1 MSKGIII
8 FAYNTRQV
16 DYAKISLISA
26 TLANK
31 HLNVPVSLITDDSTV
46 RWMKESGIY
55 HISKK
60 VFDKIIID
68 ENKEENLNYRILHDG
83 DISEKIL
90 FRNQNRHKAWDL
102 TPYDR
107 TLILDC
113 DYFIFTNVLSNYWDI
128 DEDFMISEGVKDLY
142 PQDRFNHDDKY
153 ISNTG
158 IKLFWATAIMFT
170 KNHFTK
176 SIFNYLQYI
185 KENYNEYSEIYRF
198 DERVYRNDFVFSI
211 SEHTFGGFE
220 VSKKVNLPKL
230 LTTIDRDMLV
240 DVSPDFKL
248 TFLLEHPMKN
258 NSYIA
263 TSIKDSDVHIMNKQ
277 SIIRNFEKFVGAA

>member
-26 TLANK
+26 ALAKKN
-31 HLNVPVSLITDDSTV
+31 LQVPVSLITDDSTV
-46 RWMKESGIY
+46 NWMKESKIY
-55 HISKK
+55 EASRM

-68 ENKEENLNYRILHDG
+68 KIEEESFNYRILHDG

-90 FRNQNRHKAWDL
+90 FNNQNRYKAWDL

-113 DYFIFTNVLSNYWDI
+113 DYFIFTDTLSNYWDI
-128 DEDFMISEGVKDLY
+128 AEDFMISDGVKDLY
-142 PQDRFNHDDKY
+142 PEDRFGYDDRY

-158 IKLFWATAIMFT
+158 VKLFWATSVMFT
-170 KNHFTK
+170 KNDFTK
-176 SIFNYLQYI
+176 NIFNYLQYI

-198 DERVYRNDFVFSI
+198 DKRVYRNDFVFSI
-211 SEHTFGGFE
+211 ANHTFGGFE
-220 VSKKVNLPKL
+220 VSKKANLPRL
-230 LTTIDRDMLV
+230 LTTLDRDILV
-240 DVSPDFKL
+240 DVSPDSKL
-248 TFLLEHPMKN
+248 TFLLERPMKD
-258 NSYIA
+258 SYIA
-263 TSIKDSDVHIMNKQ
+263 TSIRDTDIHIMNKQ
-277 SIIRNFEKFVGAA
+277 SLIRNFEKFVGLT